1 MVFHPL
7 RTAYPAAFALSL
19 LLTACGGGGGD
30 SASIQQPASPPTLPP
45 NTQNSTNALFAPGDA
60 VPAPVLVSDTAT
72 DGFNRFN
79 YRRQQMGLAAVS
91 RNSNI
96 DFAAQGHSNYQKIND
111 TITHTQVMG
120 NPGFTG
126 VTVLDRLNAA
136 QYRFTSTTGYAYGE
150 VISASGDLAGQNN
163 AEDLITAIYH
173 RYVIFEPKFR
183 EAGAGSAGLSA
194 TGYNFFTVDFAADG
208 LTTGGIGKAQIA
220 LYPYPNETGITTVF
234 PHKQETPDPV
244 PDQTQTYV
252 GYPVSVHADG
262 TTTVTVSSF
271 TIQPRGGQIL
281 PVRLLSNAT
290 DPGDMI
296 EGRTPASAA
305 SIVPLSPL
313 ASGTTYD
320 VQFIGSVSGAPVA
333 RIWSFT
339 TR

>member
-1 MVFHPL
+1 MVSRHL
-7 RTAYPAAFALSL
+7 RSAYPAALLLSL
-19 LLTACGGGGGD
+19 LLSACGGGGAD
-30 SASIQQPASPPTLPP
+30 SASSQPLPTQQTLPA
-45 NTQNSTNALFAPGDA
+45 NTQNSTTALFTPGDA
-60 VPAPVLVSDTAT
+60 VPAPVLINDTAT

-79 YRRQQMGLAAVS
+79 YRRQQMGLASVS

-96 DFAAQGHSNYQKIND
+96 DVAAQGHSNYQKIND
-111 TITHTQVMG
+111 TITHVQIG
-120 NPGFTG
+120 GKSGFTG
-126 VTVLDRLNAA
+126 AEVLDRLTAA

-173 RYVIFEPKFR
+173 RYVTFEPKFR

-194 TGYNFFTVDFAADG
+194 TGYNFFTVDFAANG
-208 LTTGGIGKAQIA
+208 LTGGIGKAQIA
-220 LYPYPNETGITTVF
+220 LYPYANQTGITTVF

-244 PDQTQTYV
+244 PDLQQTYV

-262 TTTVTVSSF
+262 DTDVTVKSF
-271 TIQPRGGQIL
+271 TIQPRGGQVL
-281 PVRLLSNAT
+281 PVRLLSYAT

-296 EGRTPASAA
+296 EGRTPPSAA
-305 SIVPLSPL
+305 SIIPLSPL
-313 ASGTTYD
+313 LSGTTYD

-333 RIWSFT
+333 RVWSFT